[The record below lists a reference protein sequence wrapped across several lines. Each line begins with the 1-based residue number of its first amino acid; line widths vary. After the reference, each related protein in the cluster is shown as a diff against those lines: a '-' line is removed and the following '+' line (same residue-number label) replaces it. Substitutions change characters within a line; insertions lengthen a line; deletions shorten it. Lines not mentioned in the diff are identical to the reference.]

1 MLDNNELAVG
11 QRRGVGGAWMPV
23 EQRHFAED
31 LPGMNDVEHDVTA
44 LCRGHADLDRTGQ
57 HAHEPGANITLGE
70 DDPAPRYP
78 ALLHVG
84 GKTLDY
90 RRGKRTK

>member
-1 MLDNNELAVG
+1 
-11 QRRGVGGAWMPV
+11 
-23 EQRHFAED
+23 
-31 LPGMNDVEHDVTA
+31 MNDVEHDVAA
-44 LCRGHADLDRTGQ
+44 LYRGHADLYRTGQ
-57 HAHEPGANITLGE
+57 YAHEPGVNIPLGE

-90 RRGKRTK
+90 RRTKRTK